1 MPRRTHPTQLV
12 GLREALAAQ
21 EEDLMG
27 RYRYLHPEEHDRHV
41 AHILNGGV
49 LHLHRYELAD
59 LVPLPAGSPED
70 NFVLTAEDELND
82 QRSATN
88 SQRPTP
94 TRPMVSRQRGWG
106 TTTKI
111 NPRRTVP

>member
-1 MPRRTHPTQLV
+1 MPRRTHPTQLT

-27 RYRYLHPEEHDRHV
+27 RYRYLHPEEHDRHI

-70 NFVLTAEDELND
+70 NFVLTAEDELID

-94 TRPMVSRQRGWG
+94 TPCPPRSPARWTPTTSPTERP
-106 TTTKI
+106 
-111 NPRRTVP
+111 